1 MPLKQNSDPV
11 DHGGMLQ
18 DAGLDRASGFMP
30 DVGST
35 SNPDN
40 ALAPV
45 YEIGY
50 SPADDQVKAEVVIKQ
65 RASEGTNTSI
75 YLRAGIF
82 ETNATLA
89 VSDLEADR
97 RRKSEARIGSYLT
110 KFKNDSKNRVY
121 LVMPADLAERNRRA
135 EVEHCDDLVYA
146 YQQTLGALDAALVSV
161 KPVTAATKGQ
171 AGEQIAAAIQ
181 AALPPHQAHLGPDP
195 AAWRQEYERLSGLTR
210 HRDEEGWHDFGLEL
224 VDSGAVPGRANPT
237 YLTGAS
243 RDPAGFKVCY
253 LRFTA
258 GTTEIGT
265 HPTAQVIV

>member
-1 MPLKQNSDPV
+1 MSLKQNSDPV
-11 DHGGMLQ
+11 DHGAMLQ
-18 DAGLDRASGFMP
+18 DSGLLPASGYGP

-35 SNPDN
+35 SIPVN
-40 ALAPV
+40 ALAPA

-50 SPADDQVKAEVVIKQ
+50 SPADDRVKAEVVIRQ

-75 YLRAGIF
+75 HLRAGIF
-82 ETNATLA
+82 ETNATLV

-97 RRKSEARIGSYLT
+97 RRKAEARLGSYLT
-110 KFKNDSKNRVY
+110 EFRHDSKNRVY
-121 LVMPADLAERNRRA
+121 FVMPADLAERNRRA
-135 EVEHCDDLVYA
+135 EVEHCDDLIYA
-146 YQQTLGALDAALVSV
+146 YQQTLGALDAALASV
-161 KPVTAATKGQ
+161 RPVTAATKGQ

-181 AALPPHQAHLGPDP
+181 AALPPQRARLGPDP

-210 HRDEEGWHDFGLEL
+210 ERDQASWHDFGLEL

-253 LRFTA
+253 LRFTT

-265 HPTAQVIV
+265 HSTAQVIV